1 MTVVPMA
8 PEIIWFNP
16 SEPYVDDPTETIE
29 LMAKSSSNRGPLG
42 IYYGF
47 DEQDPSTGVW
57 VIAWKNVA
65 MHKSFMAHET
75 YVDFALP
82 VMEAM
87 IGSGE
92 MTQILLFHH
101 HAFLKAISSP
111 ITQFVYI
118 ALRPHHNRDYELE
131 PLIQK
136 LQSQLSLQSG
146 CYSSSWGPSVEHD
159 DMYVGLIGWRS
170 RSDHDCAVNGE
181 IAATVSHIRELGSVE
196 VKFTRL
202 QAHPTSMLQTNYSSV
217 PIM

>member
-1 MTVVPMA
+1 MS
-8 PEIIWFNP
+8 F
-16 SEPYVDDPTETIE
+16 
-29 LMAKSSSNRGPLG
+29 R

-57 VIAWKNVA
+57 VIGIVFPPHSLFLHLLILPDTAWKNVA

-170 RSDHDCAVNGE
+170 RS
-181 IAATVSHIRELGSVE
+181 VSFVLRVLS
-196 VKFTRL
+196 KLLSLR
-202 QAHPTSMLQTNYSSV
+202 
-217 PIM
+217 